1 MVLFLTGKG
10 GQMAS
15 MTCSKGHVRRGEKKM
30 PVKSEMRVSENSA
43 FKRWLVGG
51 GVMVVSKRVQKKY
64 VGHGDGLVLQPLL
77 LTIPETAVSLRLS
90 RAKVYQLID
99 FEDLPVVRFGR
110 AVRVSAKALEQWIE
124 RREQG
129 A

>member
-1 MVLFLTGKG
+1 
-10 GQMAS
+10 
-15 MTCSKGHVRRGEKKM
+15 
-30 PVKSEMRVSENSA
+30 
-43 FKRWLVGG
+43 
-51 GVMVVSKRVQKKY
+51 MVVSKRVQKKD
-64 VGHGDGLVLQPLL
+64 VGQGDGLVLQPLL

-99 FEDLPVVRFGR
+99 FEELPVVRFGR